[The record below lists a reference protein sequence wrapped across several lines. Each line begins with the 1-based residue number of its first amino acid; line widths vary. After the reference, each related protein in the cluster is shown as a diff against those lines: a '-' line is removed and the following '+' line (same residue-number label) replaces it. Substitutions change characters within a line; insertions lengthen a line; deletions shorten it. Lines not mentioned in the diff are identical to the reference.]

1 MKNFIVKND
10 GNVMFYE
17 LEYLTEKNVNKHLK
31 EWDKKTDKIKVLDTE
46 KNAADTDCIFLK
58 EKPFKYK
65 FDEKNNT
72 LIRDVLDNKD
82 YEVVIEDV
90 GLNLTDFSVTV
101 YEHQGKIYLS
111 LLNLYDKEGNAKKEG
126 IYTYEIKNDE
136 FVLTPLI
143 LEPTNKNITFYKDT
157 VSFNGKIYDLKTKKV
172 IKNEKEE
179 RILSLIKLD

>member
-1 MKNFIVKND
+1 
-10 GNVMFYE
+10 MFYE

-65 FDEKNNT
+65 FDEKNNA
-72 LIRDVLDNKD
+72 LIRDVLNNKN